1 MKYLSLSN
9 YLYARHFSTNIMER
23 SNLEFPP
30 GPSSIIPG
38 KIIRQFARDPISTLT
53 EIADEYGDISHF
65 KLGRQ
70 HVYLINNPDYIERVL
85 IYDHSNFKKGPRL
98 QTAKRVVGE
107 GLVTSEGEFHKK
119 QRKLIQ
125 PLFLPK
131 KISSYGAVMT
141 DRAVDMIEQWKDGS
155 IVNIHTELMKVTLSI
170 ICKSVMNYDME
181 SKQAKDF
188 ANAFSISK
196 KYSSRLQHPMGHVLD
211 HVPILPKV
219 VQATAARKTLDSI
232 VYGLISER
240 RNKLRSQKDNTAND
254 LLSRLIQVQDDD
266 AGSIMTDKQLRDEI
280 ITILIA
286 GHETTSNA
294 LTWTYYLLSQNP
306 QVEKKVFEEVD
317 SVLGGNSRDQYSKPS
332 IANLPELKYVEKVF
346 REAMRMYPPVWSMGR
361 FVEED
366 YTLGRY
372 TIPKG
377 SSLLFSQYVMHHN
390 SKYYDNPETFDPD
403 RWTEK
408 FKMHLP
414 RFSYFPFGGGI
425 RGCIGE
431 PFAWQEGILLIA
443 TISRYWSMRLAQ
455 NERVK
460 LQPGITLNPKNG
472 IKMKLKA
479 RK

>member
-1 MKYLSLSN
+1 
-9 YLYARHFSTNIMER
+9 MEK
-23 SNLEFPP
+23 SSLEFPP
-30 GPSSIIPG
+30 GPKSMIPG
-38 KIIRQFARDPISTLT
+38 KTLRQFARDPINTLT
-53 EIADEYGDISHF
+53 KIAEEYGEISHF

-70 HVYLINNPDYIERVL
+70 HVYLINNPDYIEKIL

-98 QTAKRVVGE
+98 QTAKRIIGE

-131 KISSYGAVMT
+131 RISSYGAIMT
-141 DRAVDMIEQWKDGS
+141 DRALRMIQQWKDGS
-155 IVNIHTELMKVTLSI
+155 IINIHAELMKVTLSI
-170 ICKSVMNYDME
+170 ICKSVMNYEME

-188 ANAFSISK
+188 AKAFSISK
-196 KYSSRLQHPMGHVLD
+196 KYSSRLQHPIGHVLD

-219 VQATAARKTLDSI
+219 AQASHARKTLDSI

-240 RNKLRSQKDNTAND
+240 RKEREKGNDTSAND
-254 LLSRLIQVQDDD
+254 LLSKLIQVQDED
-266 AGSIMTDKQLRDEI
+266 GSVMSDKQLRDEV

-306 QVEKKVFEEVD
+306 QVEKKVFEEID
-317 SVLGGNSRDQYSKPS
+317 SVLGGNGEEYSKPS
-332 IANLPELKYVEKVF
+332 FADLPKLKYIENVF
-346 REAMRMYPPVWSMGR
+346 REAMRVYPPVWSMGR
-361 FVEED
+361 FVEDD
-366 YTLGRY
+366 YSLGGY

-390 SKYYDNPETFDPD
+390 SKYYNKPESFDPD
-403 RWTEK
+403 RWTEE

-443 TISRYWSMRLAQ
+443 TISSYWSMRLAP
-455 NERVK
+455 NEQVK
-460 LQPGITLNPKNG
+460 LEPGITLNPKNG
-472 IKMKLKA
+472 IKMRLRS
-479 RK
+479 RKRGK

>member
-1 MKYLSLSN
+1 
-9 YLYARHFSTNIMER
+9 MER

-53 EIADEYGDISHF
+53 KIADEYGDISHF

-70 HVYLINNPDYIERVL
+70 HVYLINNPDYIERIL
-85 IYDHSNFKKGPRL
+85 IYDHSNFKKGQRL

-125 PLFLPK
+125 PLYLPK
-131 KISSYGAVMT
+131 KISSYGAIMT
-141 DRAVDMIEQWKDGS
+141 DRALGMIQQWKDGS
-155 IVNIHTELMKVTLSI
+155 IVNIHAELMKVTLSI
-170 ICKSVMNYDME
+170 ICKSVMNYEMG

-188 ANAFSISK
+188 AKAFSISK
-196 KYSSRLQHPMGHVLD
+196 KYSSRLQHPLGHVLD

-219 VQATAARKTLDSI
+219 AQASAARKTLDSI

-240 RNKLRSQKDNTAND
+240 RKEMKAGKDIAAND
-254 LLSRLIQVQDDD
+254 LLSRLIQVQDED
-266 AGSIMTDKQLRDEI
+266 GSIMSDKQLRDEI

-306 QVEKKVFEEVD
+306 QAERKVFEEID
-317 SVLGGNSRDQYSKPS
+317 SVFIGNGQKQHLKPS
-332 IANLPELKYVEKVF
+332 VADLPKLKYVEKVF
-346 REAMRMYPPVWSMGR
+346 REAMRIYPPVWSMGR

-366 YTLGRY
+366 YSLGSY

-390 SKYYDNPETFDPD
+390 SKYYNNPESFHPD
-403 RWTEK
+403 RWTEE

-443 TISRYWSMRLAQ
+443 TISSYWSTRLAP

-460 LQPGITLNPKNG
+460 LEPGITLNPKKG
-472 IKMKLKA
+472 IKMRLRA
-479 RK
+479 RR

>member
-1 MKYLSLSN
+1 
-9 YLYARHFSTNIMER
+9 MER

-53 EIADEYGDISHF
+53 KIADEYGDISHF

-70 HVYLINNPDYIERVL
+70 HVYLINNPDYIERIL
-85 IYDHSNFKKGPRL
+85 IYDHSNFKKGQRL

-131 KISSYGAVMT
+131 KISSYGAIMT
-141 DRAVDMIEQWKDGS
+141 DRALGMIQQWKDGS
-155 IVNIHTELMKVTLSI
+155 IVNIHAELMKVTLSI
-170 ICKSVMNYDME
+170 ICKSVMNYEMG

-188 ANAFSISK
+188 AKAFSISK
-196 KYSSRLQHPMGHVLD
+196 KYSSRLQHPVGHVLD

-219 VQATAARKTLDSI
+219 AQASAARKTLDSI

-240 RNKLRSQKDNTAND
+240 RKEMKAGKDIAAND
-254 LLSRLIQVQDDD
+254 LLSRLIQVQDED
-266 AGSIMTDKQLRDEI
+266 GSIMSDKQLRDEI

-306 QVEKKVFEEVD
+306 QAERKVFEEID
-317 SVLGGNSRDQYSKPS
+317 SVFIGNGQKQHLKPS
-332 IANLPELKYVEKVF
+332 VADLPKLKYVEKVF
-346 REAMRMYPPVWSMGR
+346 REAMRIYPPVWSMGR

-366 YTLGRY
+366 YSLGIY

-390 SKYYDNPETFDPD
+390 SKYYNNPESFHPD
-403 RWTEK
+403 RCTEE
-408 FKMHLP
+408 FTMHLP

-443 TISRYWSMRLAQ
+443 TISSYWSTRLAP

-460 LQPGITLNPKNG
+460 LEPGITLNPKKG
-472 IKMKLKA
+472 IKMRLRA
-479 RK
+479 RR

>member
-1 MKYLSLSN
+1 
-9 YLYARHFSTNIMER
+9 MER

-53 EIADEYGDISHF
+53 KIADEYGDISHF

-70 HVYLINNPDYIERVL
+70 HVYLINNPDYIERIL
-85 IYDHSNFKKGPRL
+85 IYDHSNFKKGQRL

-131 KISSYGAVMT
+131 KISSYGAIMT
-141 DRAVDMIEQWKDGS
+141 DRALGMIQQWKDGS
-155 IVNIHTELMKVTLSI
+155 IVNIHAELMKVTLSI
-170 ICKSVMNYDME
+170 ICKSVMNYEMG

-188 ANAFSISK
+188 AKAFSISK
-196 KYSSRLQHPMGHVLD
+196 KYSSRLQHPVGHVLD

-219 VQATAARKTLDSI
+219 AQASAARKTLDSI

-240 RNKLRSQKDNTAND
+240 RKEMKAGKDIAAND
-254 LLSRLIQVQDDD
+254 LLSRLIQVQDED
-266 AGSIMTDKQLRDEI
+266 GSIMSDKQLRDEI

-306 QVEKKVFEEVD
+306 QAERKVFEEID
-317 SVLGGNSRDQYSKPS
+317 SVFIGNGQKQHLKPS
-332 IANLPELKYVEKVF
+332 VADLPKLKYVEKVF
-346 REAMRMYPPVWSMGR
+346 REAMRIYPPVWSMGR

-366 YTLGRY
+366 YSLGIY

-390 SKYYDNPETFDPD
+390 SKYYNNPESFHPD
-403 RWTEK
+403 RWTEE

-443 TISRYWSMRLAQ
+443 TISSYWSTRLAP

-460 LQPGITLNPKNG
+460 LEPGITLNPKKG
-472 IKMKLKA
+472 IKMRLRA
-479 RK
+479 RR